1 MYYHIQAV
9 FRFISMFEK
18 VVLIPDV
25 ILQQSHVEA
34 EDIDEDNAEGKAESH
49 NIREKIY
56 PEKCRRHSQSGDL
69 HCGFFFLEPIP
80 ECDVD
85 LWNKDF
91 MQRSEEL
98 YDAMMNCHWEA
109 LDSVDSPIPSFS

>member
-49 NIREKIY
+49 NIRGKNLSREMSETLRVGI
-56 PEKCRRHSQSGDL
+56 CIVVS
-69 HCGFFFLEPIP
+69 FF
-80 ECDVD
+80 
-85 LWNKDF
+85 
-91 MQRSEEL
+91 
-98 YDAMMNCHWEA
+98 
-109 LDSVDSPIPSFS
+109 

>member
-49 NIREKIY
+49 NIREKNSIQ
-56 PEKCRRHSQSGDL
+56 RNVGDT
-69 HCGFFFLEPIP
+69 HRVRICIVVSFF
-80 ECDVD
+80 
-85 LWNKDF
+85 
-91 MQRSEEL
+91 
-98 YDAMMNCHWEA
+98 
-109 LDSVDSPIPSFS
+109 

>member
-49 NIREKIY
+49 TIRGKKSI
-56 PEKCRRHSQSGDL
+56 KRNVGDT
-69 HCGFFFLEPIP
+69 HRVRICIVSFF
-80 ECDVD
+80 
-85 LWNKDF
+85 
-91 MQRSEEL
+91 
-98 YDAMMNCHWEA
+98 
-109 LDSVDSPIPSFS
+109 